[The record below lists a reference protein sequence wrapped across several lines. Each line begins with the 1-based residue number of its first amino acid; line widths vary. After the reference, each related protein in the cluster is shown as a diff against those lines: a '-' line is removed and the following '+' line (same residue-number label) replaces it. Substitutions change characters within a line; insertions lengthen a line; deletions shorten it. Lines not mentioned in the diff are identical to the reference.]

1 LRQRFTRGSV
11 GKSCVATFVALS
23 IFCWL
28 SLAQAEAPN
37 DILVVANKAVS
48 VDRLTAG
55 EIRNFFL
62 KKLLRYKKGGK
73 VVPLNAKEG
82 SQLRKEFRKRI
93 IKMDAAEELRY
104 FQDKKIKGGK
114 ALPQERSNPQKA
126 VFSIEGAL
134 SYVYRSDFIDGLSKI
149 VLVLK
154 AQTKLGGRFK
164 IIVHPT
170 VGISILTKEDL
181 KQLFLKRRTSWPNG
195 KKVVPVDQN
204 RTASVRT
211 DFTKQIHGKTVRAV
225 RRFWQQQVFSGQGVP
240 PEELKS
246 DKQVI
251 EYVRSHPGAIGY
263 VSWDAPIGSLTV
275 ITVE

>member
-1 LRQRFTRGSV
+1 MRQRFTRGSV

-126 VFSIEGAL
+126 LFSIDGAL
-134 SYVYRSDFIDGLSKI
+134 TYVYRVDYIEGLSK
-149 VLVLK
+149 VLLVLPAEAKRGGMFKIVVHPEVGIRSLTK
-154 AQTKLGGRFK
+154 AQLREF
-164 IIVHPT
+164 
-170 VGISILTKEDL
+170 
-181 KQLFLKRRTSWPNG
+181 FLKRKAKWPNG
-195 KKVVPVDQN
+195 KPVIPVDQKGT
-204 RTASVRT
+204 TAVRA
-211 DFTKQIHGKTVRAV
+211 DFTKTVHGKTVRAV
-225 RRFWQQQVFSGQGVP
+225 KRYWQQQVFSGANVP
-240 PEELKS
+240 PLELGS
-246 DKQVI
+246 DAQVI
-251 EYVRSHPGAIGY
+251 KYVRSHPGAIGY
-263 VSWDAPIGSLTV
+263 VSMDAPTTGLNV
-275 ITVE
+275 IKLK